1 MEIDLGEVL
10 ADALCQSGSYF
21 YAPPWE
27 GEDTKHLDGSGI

>member
-10 ADALCQSGSYF
+10 ADALCQSGSY

-27 GEDTKHLDGSGI
+27 GEETKHLDGSGI